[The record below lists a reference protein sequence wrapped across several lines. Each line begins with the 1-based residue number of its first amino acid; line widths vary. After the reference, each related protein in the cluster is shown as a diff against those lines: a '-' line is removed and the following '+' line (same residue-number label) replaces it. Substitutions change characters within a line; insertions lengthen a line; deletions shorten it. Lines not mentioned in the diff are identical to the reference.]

1 LQIAIASGKGGTGK
15 TTVALNLALVASLR
29 GQPVCLLDC
38 DVEEPNCHLF
48 LRPVLGPPEDVRL
61 PVPELVAGKCDGC
74 GECARLCRYKAIMSL
89 PGTALIFPEMC
100 HGCGGCLL
108 VCPRAALREGSRTL
122 GWRQRGAA
130 GDLAFAMGRLRVGEA
145 MASPLIRRVRKLA
158 QEDALNIIDA
168 PPGTACPVIAA
179 VEGADYVVLVAEP
192 TPFGLN
198 DLELAAA
205 MVRALGLPCGVVI
218 NRADVGDGRVED
230 FCRREGLPVLGR
242 LPFDPGLAAAYA
254 RGELA
259 VSALPAY
266 GRLFE
271 GLLERVLSAA
281 SRPEAA

>member
-1 LQIAIASGKGGTGK
+1 MQIAIASGKGGTGK
-15 TTVALNLALVASLR
+15 TTVALNLALAASHQGR
-29 GQPVCLLDC
+29 RVQLLDC

-61 PVPELVAGKCDGC
+61 PVPELIEGRCDGC
-74 GECARLCRYKAIMSL
+74 GECARLCRYKAILSL
-89 PGTALIFPEMC
+89 PGTAVIFPEMC

-108 VCPRAALREGSRTL
+108 VCPKGALREGARTL
-122 GWRQRGAA
+122 GWRQSGEA
-130 GDLAFAMGRLRVGEA
+130 GGVSFVMGRLRVGEP
-145 MASPLIRRVRKLA
+145 MASPLIRRVRELA
-158 QEDALNIIDA
+158 RGGALNIIDA
-168 PPGTACPVIAA
+168 PPGTACPAINA

-218 NRADVGDGRVED
+218 NRADVGDSRVED
-230 FCRREGLPVLGR
+230 FCRREGLPVLGC

-259 VSALPAY
+259 ATTLPGY
-266 GRLFE
+266 GEMFA
-271 GLLERVLSAA
+271 GLLERLLSAA
-281 SRPEAA
+281 ARKEAA

>member
-1 LQIAIASGKGGTGK
+1 VQIAIASGKGGTGK
-15 TTVALNLALVASLR
+15 TTVALNLALAASLR
-29 GQPVCLLDC
+29 GVQLLDC

-61 PVPELVAGKCDGC
+61 PIPVLVEGACDGC
-74 GECARLCRYKAIMSL
+74 GGCARLCRYKAIMSL

-108 VCPRAALREGSRTL
+108 ACPRGALREGFRTL
-122 GWRQRGAA
+122 GWRYRGAA
-130 GDLAFAMGRLRVGEA
+130 DGLAFATGRLRVGEA
-145 MASPLIRRVRKLA
+145 MASPLIRRVRELA
-158 QEDALNIIDA
+158 LSDTLNIIDA

-179 VEGADYVVLVAEP
+179 VEGADFVVLVAEP

-205 MVRALGLPCGVVI
+205 MVRALRLPCGVVI

-230 FCRREGLPVLGR
+230 FCRREGIPVLGR

-254 RGELA
+254 QGELA
-259 VSALPAY
+259 ATALPGY
-266 GRLFE
+266 GEVFAK
-271 GLLERVLSAA
+271 LLECVLAA
-281 SRPEAA
+281 ATRQEAA